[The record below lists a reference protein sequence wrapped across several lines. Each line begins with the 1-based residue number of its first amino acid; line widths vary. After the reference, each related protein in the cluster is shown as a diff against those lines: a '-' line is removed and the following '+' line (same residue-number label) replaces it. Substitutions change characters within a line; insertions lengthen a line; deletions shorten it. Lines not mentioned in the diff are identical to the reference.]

1 MPRITLNTAAL
12 ERLQALHALNEST
25 TARAIG
31 CDRATLRRIKDGAS
45 PSAAF
50 IAGAVLT
57 FRVPFESLFAVAECD
72 AVPA

>member
-1 MPRITLNTAAL
+1 MAGIELNTVTL

-50 IAGAVLT
+50 IAGAILT
-57 FRVPFESLFAVAECD
+57 FNVPFESLFAVSDQLA
-72 AVPA
+72 A